1 MCDIVKKLPE
11 IDLIKDGELRKKV
24 IETWEDAI
32 KIGGWNCDELDK
44 IPFTLLIPD
53 TDISIIDHTRAVTK
67 TALAMAKE
75 IKNSYGDKID
85 INFDYLVAGAIL
97 HDVGKLLE
105 YGKNDGKVGKSY
117 QGKYLRHPVSGT
129 ALAFN
134 HELPVEILNMIA
146 AHSKEGDFV
155 KRRPETIIIYHAD
168 FANFEPFRE

>member
-1 MCDIVKKLPE
+1 MCDIVKKIPE

-32 KIGGWNCDELDK
+32 KLGGWECDELDN

-53 TDISIIDHTRAVTK
+53 TDISIIDHTRAVTR

-75 IKNSYGDKID
+75 LKSSYGDKID
-85 INFDYLVAGAIL
+85 INFDNLMAGAIL

-105 YGKNDGKVGKSY
+105 YAKSDGKYTKSY
-117 QGKYLRHPVSGT
+117 QGKYVRHPVSGT
-129 ALAFN
+129 ALAFA
-134 HELPVEILNMIA
+134 HDLPTEILNMIA

-168 FANFEPFRE
+168 FSNFEPFKD